1 VSALSNRYGFRVVT
15 IMGAILGSISLAVS
29 VFATSIEFL
38 YISIGVVGG
47 IGFGL
52 VYVPAVVAVGYYFD
66 KRRALATGIAVCG
79 SGVGTFVIAPLTTW
93 LLEQY
98 GWRGTILM
106 LVIIFFPIH
115 MIAVAGTTWAVTL
128 NANQARYG

>member
-106 LVIIFFPIH
+106 LVIIFFRFI
-115 MIAVAGTTWAVTL
+115 
-128 NANQARYG
+128 

>member
-1 VSALSNRYGFRVVT
+1 MSALSNRYGFRVVT

-79 SGVGTFVIAPLTTW
+79 SGVGTFVIAPLTTC

-106 LVIIFFPIH
+106 LVIIFFSDSYDC
-115 MIAVAGTTWAVTL
+115 VAGK
-128 NANQARYG
+128 QHGPSR

>member
-1 VSALSNRYGFRVVT
+1 
-15 IMGAILGSISLAVS
+15 MGAILGSISLAVS

-106 LVIIFFPIH
+106 LVIIFFSDSYDCG
-115 MIAVAGTTWAVTL
+115 AGK
-128 NANQARYG
+128 QHGPSR